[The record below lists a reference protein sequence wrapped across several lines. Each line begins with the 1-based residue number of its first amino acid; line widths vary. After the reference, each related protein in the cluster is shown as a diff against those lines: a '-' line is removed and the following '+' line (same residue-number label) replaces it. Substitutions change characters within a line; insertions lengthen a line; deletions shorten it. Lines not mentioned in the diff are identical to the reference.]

1 MMLECCRRRRSSPT
15 VNYTVDPAGVLFRSG
30 AHKPL
35 LVYVGSLP
43 RVSSSS
49 SGPAKAGA
57 PTRPAAPT
65 VVGVGAGMIATGS
78 GTGSAEAGF
87 LEGSRA

>member
-30 AHKPL
+30 AHTPL

-43 RVSSSS
+43 RVSRSS

-65 VVGVGAGMIATGS
+65 VVGMGAGMTGTQA
-78 GTGSAEAGF
+78 GTESAEAGF
-87 LEGSRA
+87 HVGSRA